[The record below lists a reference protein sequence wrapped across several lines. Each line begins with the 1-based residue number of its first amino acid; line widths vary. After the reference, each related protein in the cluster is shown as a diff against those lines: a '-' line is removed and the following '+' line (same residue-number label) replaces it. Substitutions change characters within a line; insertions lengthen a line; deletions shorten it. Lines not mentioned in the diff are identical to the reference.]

1 MNKQAVANEL
11 VKIAELLI
19 GRELDVFER
28 HQKKIAIDTLR
39 MSDMGANIMGGMTK
53 DEARAFLAKIGYSA
67 QQIAR
72 IENS

>member
-39 MSDMGANIMGGMTK
+39 MSDMGANIMGGMTSIFPAASYRVLTRV
-53 DEARAFLAKIGYSA
+53 DRLAK
-67 QQIAR
+67 
-72 IENS
+72 